1 MFGRESYTRQ
11 EFDQAKAAIDQAV
24 ATYKRIAKAARAA
37 PATTGDTALRTFE
50 ATYFNDLTI
59 VLDRHFVHRLRTV
72 TGTDGTPIN
81 EVEMLRDSL
90 MNNGGVLRAS
100 SVITF
105 IPERSV
111 LKLRVGDPIRNTE
124 EQFER
129 LSSAFFAELK
139 QKFLVGLL

>member
-1 MFGRESYTRQ
+1 MLGRKSYTRQ
-11 EFDQAKAAIDQAV
+11 EFDQATAAIDQAI

-59 VLDRHFVHRLRTV
+59 VLDGYFVHRLRMV
-72 TGTDGTPIN
+72 TGTDGTPMN

-90 MNNGGVLRAS
+90 TNNGGVLRAS
-100 SVITF
+100 SVINF

-129 LSSAFFAELK
+129 LSAAFFAELK
-139 QKFLVGLL
+139 LKFL

>member
-1 MFGRESYTRQ
+1 MFGRESYTRK
-11 EFDQAKAAIDQAV
+11 EFDEAKAAIEQAI

-50 ATYFNDLTI
+50 AKYFNDLTV
-59 VLDRHFVHRLRTV
+59 VLDRYFSHRLRRV
-72 TGTDGTPIN
+72 TGRDGTPIN

-90 MNNGGVLRAS
+90 VNNGGVLRAS
-100 SVITF
+100 SVINF

-111 LKLRVGDPIRNTE
+111 LKLRFGDPIRSTE

-129 LSSAFFAELK
+129 LAAAFFAELK
-139 QKFLVGLL
+139 LKFV

>member
-1 MFGRESYTRQ
+1 MLGRKSYTRQ
-11 EFDQAKAAIDQAV
+11 EFDQAKAAIDQAI
-24 ATYKRIAKAARAA
+24 ATYQRIAKAARAA
-37 PATTGDTALRTFE
+37 PATKGDTALRTFE

-59 VLDRHFVHRLRTV
+59 VLDRYFIHRLRRV

-100 SVITF
+100 SLIIF

-111 LKLRVGDPIRNTE
+111 LKLRFGDPIRNTE

-129 LSSAFFAELK
+129 LAAAFFAELK
-139 QKFLVGLL
+139 LKFV